1 MEPIEKI
8 KPLGLFLGLILIIIG
23 IVFIVIPDQIVSFM
37 AVLIGAV
44 LLATGVVR
52 TLVIVVNWKELKNQI
67 LLLILALAIIA
78 AGVYMIVNTQVTV
91 TLIGLVLGIFAILM
105 ALDRFFT
112 AFKREEGTRLV
123 PSILFGLIHLGFGL
137 GLIYASMTMFSIV
150 VVLYGI
156 YFLVAGLMVVLSM
169 LLYKDF

>member
-169 LLYKDF
+169 LLYRDF

>member
-23 IVFIVIPDQIVSFM
+23 VVFIVIPDQIVSFM

-52 TLVIVVNWKELKNQI
+52 ILVLLVNWKELKNQF
-67 LLLILALAIIA
+67 LLLILALAIIV

-91 TLIGLVLGIFAILM
+91 TLIGILLGVFAILM

-112 AFKREEGTRLV
+112 AFKRKGGTRLV
-123 PSILFGLIHLGFGL
+123 PSMLFGLIHLGFGV

>member
-52 TLVIVVNWKELKNQI
+52 TLVVVVNWKELKNQI

-123 PSILFGLIHLGFGL
+123 PSMVFGLIHLGFGV

>member
-1 MEPIEKI
+1 VEPIEKI

>member
-52 TLVIVVNWKELKNQI
+52 TLVVVVNWKELKNQI

-123 PSILFGLIHLGFGL
+123 PSILFGLIHLGFGV
-137 GLIYASMTMFSIV
+137 GLIYTSMTMFSIV

>member
-23 IVFIVIPDQIVSFM
+23 IVLIVIPDQIVSFM

-52 TLVIVVNWKELKNQI
+52 ILVVVVNWKELKNQI

-112 AFKREEGTRLV
+112 AFKRGEGTKLV
-123 PSILFGLIHLGFGL
+123 PSILFGLIHLGFGV